1 MNDSEILFPTID
13 TIEITDRRTKKVF
26 KIDLFVPAGVGL
38 LVLDKTES
46 IRKIF
51 MGKADEAT
59 IKDMYSIFGQFL
71 KTKYHFMD
79 EKWAY
84 DNIDMTAAVI
94 LLMKISQPIIDY
106 VKLLGIGATPERSPE
121 SCEGTEGCTTSS
133 GS

>member
-1 MNDSEILFPTID
+1 MNETEILFPAID
-13 TIEITDRRTKKVF
+13 TIDITDRKTKKVF
-26 KIDLFVPAGVGL
+26 KIDLFIPAGVGL

-51 MGKADEAT
+51 MGKADEAAV
-59 IKDMYSIFGQFL
+59 KDMYAIFANFL
-71 KTKYHFMD
+71 TTKYHFMN
-79 EKWAY
+79 EKWCV
-84 DNIDMTAAVI
+84 DNIDMTAAVV

-106 VKLLGIGATPERSPE
+106 VKLLGVGATPERSPE